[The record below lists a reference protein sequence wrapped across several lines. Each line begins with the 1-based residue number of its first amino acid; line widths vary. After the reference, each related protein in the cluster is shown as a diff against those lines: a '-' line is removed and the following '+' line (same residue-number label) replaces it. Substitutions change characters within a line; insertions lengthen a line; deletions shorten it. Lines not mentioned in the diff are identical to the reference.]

1 MNTKALNKDLVA
13 LVEKKM
19 LLSRLS
25 YADANYDDLEEELH
39 NLEDQFMEKYGE
51 DLEKALEKVHNTHR
65 IDSDVLLP
73 IAYLAQN
80 YVQKGKNPDGSA
92 IYEVSHREGVWV
104 EIEKFAGREARLVLM
119 PNPPRI
125 VLSVGPRYQEEVWK
139 AE

>member
-1 MNTKALNKDLVA
+1 MNTKALNNDLIA
-13 LVEKKM
+13 LVEKKI

-25 YADANYDDLEEELH
+25 YADAHYDDLEEELH
-39 NLEDQFMEKYGE
+39 NLEDQFMDKYG
-51 DLEKALEKVHNTHR
+51 DYLEKALEKIHNTHR

-80 YVQKGKNPDGSA
+80 YVKKGTNGDGTPL
-92 IYEVSHREGVWV
+92 YEVSHRDGVWV
-104 EIEKFAGREARLVLM
+104 ETEKFRGREARLALV
-119 PNPPRI
+119 PSPTRI

>member
-1 MNTKALNKDLVA
+1 MNTKALNNDLVA

-39 NLEDQFMEKYGE
+39 DLEDQFMEKYGE

-80 YVQKGKNPDGSA
+80 YVQKGKNPDGTPA
-92 IYEVSHREGVWV
+92 YEVSHREGVWV
-104 EIEKFAGREARLVLM
+104 ETEKFAGREARLVLV

-125 VLSVGPRYQEEVWK
+125 MLSVGPRYQEEVWK

>member
-13 LVEKKM
+13 LVEKKR

-39 NLEDQFMEKYGE
+39 NLEDQFMDKYGE
-51 DLEKALEKVHNTHR
+51 YLEKALEKVHNTHR

-80 YVQKGKNPDGSA
+80 YVHKGDNPDGTP

-104 EIEKFAGREARLVLM
+104 ETEKFAGREARLVLL
-119 PNPPRI
+119 PSPPRI
-125 VLSVGPRYQEEVWK
+125 MLSVGPRYQEEVWK